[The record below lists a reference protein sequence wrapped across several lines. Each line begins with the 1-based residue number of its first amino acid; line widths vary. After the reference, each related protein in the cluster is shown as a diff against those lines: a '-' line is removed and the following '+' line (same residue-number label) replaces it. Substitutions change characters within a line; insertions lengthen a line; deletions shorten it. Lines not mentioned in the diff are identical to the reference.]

1 MIARLHLG
9 SDVRPGWLAGGH
21 LYDGACHRPDISCPA
36 HPFLVD
42 DFRRHPMWG
51 SLDALLHLT
60 IWDTQILSCSFHS
73 LSAAMDKTSNVFCIF
88 TMQPPTCQLRQ
99 TL

>member
-1 MIARLHLG
+1 MVSSLHLG
-9 SDVRPGWLAGGH
+9 SDVRPGRLAGGH
-21 LYDGACHRPDISCPA
+21 LYDSACHRPYISCPA

-60 IWDTQILSCSFHS
+60 VWDTQILSFSFHN
-73 LSAAMDKTSNVFCIF
+73 LSAAMDKTSNA
-88 TMQPPTCQLRQ
+88 
-99 TL
+99 